1 MIHHNNHVHSTKV
14 ILVPKKY
21 DSVHGSV
28 FAVKAK
34 QKSNIIRSKKIYTMW
49 NRKKWK
55 MIAGVCAAFISLTA
69 FTVLASSYSVG
80 YTVMV
85 DDTVVGTV
93 ATKKEYYQV
102 LDEVKTEVKDISN
115 IEFEVAGEETFS
127 VELVKRDAFTEK
139 EELAEN
145 LKSTSEEMVSAY
157 GISYEGTLLAALSS
171 EEEANYVLEAY
182 LAERIAGNQNTTA
195 EFVGAVDV
203 AETLVPQ
210 ESVKTQDCVLDMFH
224 AGKTISHIVA
234 EGESLESIAAQYGVT
249 VDSVVCAYPQQD
261 AKEITGQTL
270 TVYTGEP
277 MFSVKTV
284 EHINGEVAIAFETV
298 SNEDQTLYKGRT
310 VVDTKGVP
318 GIKYVDAYLTKIDGV
333 VIEET
338 VLRDE
343 VIKQP
348 TTQLQRVG
356 TKEAPASVGTGA
368 FVMPTSGT
376 LTSNFGARW
385 GRSHNGIDVAA
396 KIGTP
401 IYAADNGIVTEA
413 QYKNNGYG
421 NFISI
426 DHGNG
431 YVTYYAHCSTLFV
444 SDGDVV
450 AKGDLIGHVGNTGR
464 STGPH
469 LHFEIRENGTAKNP
483 LSYIK

>member
-1 MIHHNNHVHSTKV
+1 MIHNTDNVRSAKV
-14 ILVPKKY
+14 RVVPKKY
-21 DSVHGSV
+21 YSVQGSICGEKIKHV
-28 FAVKAK
+28 NPIKRK
-34 QKSNIIRSKKIYTMW
+34 KSIYATW

-55 MIAGVCAAFISLTA
+55 LIAGVCAAITSLTA

-93 ATKKEYYQV
+93 ATKNEYYQV
-102 LDEVKTEVKDISN
+102 LDQVKTEVKDLSN
-115 IEFEVAGEETFS
+115 EEFEVAGEETFS
-127 VELVKRDAFTEK
+127 VELVKRDSFTEK

-157 GISYEGTLLAALSS
+157 GISYEGTLLAALVS
-171 EEEANYVLEAY
+171 EEEANSVLEQY
-182 LAERIAGNQNTTA
+182 LAQQTFGNKNITA
-195 EFVGAVDV
+195 EFVGSVEV

-210 ESVKTQDCVLDMFH
+210 GSVSTQASVLDILS
-224 AGKTISHIVA
+224 AGKTIRHTGA
-234 EGESLESIAAQYGVT
+234 EGESIESVAAQYGVT
-249 VDSVVCAYPQQD
+249 VDAVTCESPLQKTTDVFG
-261 AKEITGQTL
+261 KSL
-270 TVYTGEP
+270 TIYTGEP

-284 EHINGEVAIAFETV
+284 EHVNGEVAVAFEIV
-298 SNEDQTLYKGRT
+298 SEEDATLYTGKT
-310 VVDTKGVP
+310 VVDIKGAD
-318 GIKYVDAYLTKIDGV
+318 GIKYVDAYITKIDGV
-333 VIEET
+333 VVEET

-343 VIKQP
+343 MIKQP
-348 TTQLQRVG
+348 ITQVQRVG
-356 TKEAPASVGTGA
+356 TKAAPASVGTGE
-368 FVMPTSGT
+368 FVMPASGT
-376 LTSNFGARW
+376 LTSNFGRRW
-385 GRSHNGIDVAA
+385 GRSHEGIDVAA
-396 KIGTP
+396 KEGTP

-431 YVTYYAHCSTLFV
+431 YVTYYAHCSALFV

-483 LSYIK
+483 LSYVK

>member
-1 MIHHNNHVHSTKV
+1 MVHNTDNVRSTKERV
-14 ILVPKKY
+14 VPKKY
-21 DSVHGSV
+21 YSVQSSICG
-28 FAVKAK
+28 
-34 QKSNIIRSKKIYTMW
+34 KKIKHVNPSRRKKSIYAVW

-55 MIAGVCAAFISLTA
+55 LIAGVCAAVISLTT

-93 ATKKEYYQV
+93 ATKNEYYQV
-102 LDEVKTEVKDISN
+102 LDQVKTEVKDLSN
-115 IEFEVAGEETFS
+115 EEFEVTGEEIFS
-127 VELVKRDAFTEK
+127 VELVKRDSFTEK
-139 EELAEN
+139 GELAEN

-171 EEEANYVLEAY
+171 EEEANSVLEQY
-182 LAERIAGNQNTTA
+182 LEQFTAGSQTITA
-195 EFVGAVDV
+195 EFVGSVEV
-203 AETLVPQ
+203 TETLVPQ
-210 ESVKTQDCVLDMFH
+210 GSVNTQACVLDMLS
-224 AGKTISHIVA
+224 AGKTISHTGT
-234 EGESLESIAAQYGVT
+234 EGESLESVAAQYGVA
-249 VDSVVCAYPQQD
+249 VDSVTCETPLSKTKDVF
-261 AKEITGQTL
+261 GQTL
-270 TVYTGEP
+270 TIYTGEP

-284 EHINGEVAIAFETV
+284 EHVNGEVAIAFEIV
-298 SNEDQTLYKGRT
+298 SEEDPTLYTGRT
-310 VVDTKGVP
+310 VVDTKGAD
-318 GIKYVDAYLTKIDGV
+318 GLKYVDAYITKIDGV
-333 VIEET
+333 VVEET
-338 VLRDE
+338 VLQDE
-343 VIKQP
+343 IIKQP
-348 TTQLQRVG
+348 TTQRQRVG

-368 FVMPTSGT
+368 FVMPTNGT

-396 KIGTP
+396 KEGTP

-431 YVTYYAHCSTLFV
+431 YVTYYAHCSALLV

-450 AKGDLIGHVGNTGR
+450 AKGDLIGRVGNTGR

-483 LSYIK
+483 FSYIK

>member
-1 MIHHNNHVHSTKV
+1 MIHNTDNVRSAKV
-14 ILVPKKY
+14 RVVPKKY
-21 DSVHGSV
+21 YSVQGSV
-28 FAVKAK
+28 CE
-34 QKSNIIRSKKIYTMW
+34 KKIKNINLVTRKKGIHATR
-49 NRKKWK
+49 NQKKWK
-55 MIAGVCAAFISLTA
+55 LIAGVCAAIMSLTA

-93 ATKKEYYQV
+93 PTKNEYYQV
-102 LDEVKTEVKDISN
+102 LDQVKTEVKDLSN
-115 IEFEVAGEETFS
+115 EEFEVAGKETFS
-127 VELVKRDAFTEK
+127 VELVKRDSFTEK

-157 GISYEGTLLAALSS
+157 GISYEGTLLAALAS
-171 EEEANYVLEAY
+171 EEEAKGVLEQY
-182 LAERIAGNQNTTA
+182 LAQYTAGSQTITA
-195 EFVGAVDV
+195 EFVGSVEV
-203 AETLVPQ
+203 TETLVPQ
-210 ESVKTQDCVLDMFH
+210 GSVNTQEWVLEMLS
-224 AGKTISHIVA
+224 AGKTISHTGA
-234 EGESLESIAAQYGVT
+234 EGESLESVAAQYGVT
-249 VDSVVCAYPQQD
+249 VDSIVCENPLPKTTD
-261 AKEITGQTL
+261 VSGQTL
-270 TVYTGEP
+270 TIYTGEP

-284 EHINGEVAIAFETV
+284 EHINGEVAIAFEIV
-298 SNEDQTLYKGRT
+298 SEEDPTLYTGRT
-310 VVDTKGVP
+310 VVDTKGAD
-318 GIKYVDAYLTKIDGV
+318 GIKYVDAYITKIDGV
-333 VIEET
+333 VVEET

-368 FVMPTSGT
+368 FVMPASGT
-376 LTSNFGARW
+376 LTSNFGRRW
-385 GRSHNGIDVAA
+385 GRNHEGIDVAA

-431 YVTYYAHCSTLFV
+431 YVTFYAHCSALFV

-483 LSYIK
+483 LSYVK

>member
-1 MIHHNNHVHSTKV
+1 MIHNTDNVRSAKARV
-14 ILVPKKY
+14 VPKKY
-21 DSVHGSV
+21 YSVQGSV
-28 FAVKAK
+28 CGKKIKNINLIK
-34 QKSNIIRSKKIYTMW
+34 QKKDIYASW

-55 MIAGVCAAFISLTA
+55 MIAGVCAAIMSFTT

-93 ATKKEYYQV
+93 PTKNEYYQV
-102 LDEVKTEVKDISN
+102 LDRVKTEVKDLSN
-115 IEFEVAGEETFS
+115 EEFEVAGEETFS
-127 VELVKRDAFTEK
+127 VELVKRDSFTEK

-157 GISYEGTLLAALSS
+157 GISYEGTLLAALASR
-171 EEEANYVLEAY
+171 EEAKAVLEQY
-182 LAERIAGNQNTTA
+182 LSQQTFGNPNITA
-195 EFVGAVDV
+195 EFVGAIEVT
-203 AETLVPQ
+203 ETLVPQ
-210 ESVKTQDCVLDMFH
+210 GSVKTQACVLDMLN
-224 AGKTISHIVA
+224 AGKTISHTGA
-234 EGESLESIAAQYGVT
+234 EGESIENVAAQYGVT
-249 VDSVVCAYPQQD
+249 VDSITCDD
-261 AKEITGQTL
+261 ALSKTTDVSGITL
-270 TVYTGEP
+270 TIYTGEP

-284 EHINGEVAIAFETV
+284 EHVNGEVAVAFEIV
-298 SNEDQTLYKGRT
+298 SEEDPTLYTGRT
-310 VVDTKGVP
+310 VVDTKGAD
-318 GIKYVDAYLTKIDGV
+318 GLKYVDAYITKIDGV
-333 VIEET
+333 VVEET

-348 TTQLQRVG
+348 KTQLQRVG
-356 TKEAPASVGTGA
+356 TKEAPASVGTGK

-376 LTSNFGARW
+376 LTSNFGRRW
-385 GRSHNGIDVAA
+385 GRSHEGIDVAA
-396 KIGTP
+396 KTGTP

-431 YVTYYAHCSTLFV
+431 YVTFYAHCSALFV